1 MRRRRSPGG
10 EEGAVWA
17 LLLWCPRAAS
27 KACHIPPEEMVLQLR
42 PLDLT
47 PCREEQKKR
56 DRSLLQSFVHIC
68 PTARQPPEF
77 RPPPT
82 SLPLSVHCPPP
93 SLHQHQEPRPSVL
106 HALHA
111 RIQPCPAPST
121 PCREEQTRRRTRSTR
136 TQSPP
141 QSPPHPQRPPTTFSF
156 HARSSQL
163 PTNLREAVKN
173 YLADFF
179 R

>member
-1 MRRRRSPGG
+1 MRRRRNLGVEG
-10 EEGAVWA
+10 GAVWA
-17 LLLWCPRAAS
+17 LLLWCPRTAS
-27 KACHIPPEEMVLQLR
+27 KACHTPPEEMVLQLR

-47 PCREEQKKR
+47 PCREEQKNQ
-56 DRSLLQSFVHIC
+56 DLSLLQSFVHIC
-68 PTARQPPEF
+68 PTARQPPGF

-82 SLPLSVHCPPP
+82 NLPLSVHCPPP
-93 SLHQHQEPRPSVL
+93 FLHQHQELLPSVL
-106 HALHA
+106 HALRA

-121 PCREEQTRRRTRSTR
+121 PCRGEQTKRHTHSTR

-141 QSPPHPQRPPTTFSF
+141 QSPPHPQRPPTTSLF

-163 PTNLREAVKN
+163 PMNLREPFKN
-173 YLADFF
+173 VLAEFV